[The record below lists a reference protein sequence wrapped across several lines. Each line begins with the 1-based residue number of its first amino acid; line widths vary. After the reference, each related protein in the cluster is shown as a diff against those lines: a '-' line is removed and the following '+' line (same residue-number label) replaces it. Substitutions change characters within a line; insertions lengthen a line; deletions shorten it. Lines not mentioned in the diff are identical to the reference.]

1 MPTKH
6 TELFNEDGED
16 LGMEATV
23 NLEDGNKIGQ
33 DYEIDNTPGVFVR
46 ITGHF
51 RRLPGYLR
59 TIWRRVTGG

>member
-1 MPTKH
+1 MDKKVV
-6 TELFNEDGED
+6 LFNEDGED

-33 DYEIDNTPGVFVR
+33 DCEIANTPGVFVR

-51 RRLPGYLR
+51 KSLPSYLMK
-59 TIWRRVTGG
+59 IWRRVTGG